1 MLLTPV
7 KDITAGSD
15 YSDKLLKLIP
25 GEVVAAYITINGIIP
40 TDEPTAKWVSLVV
53 AIVLLLTVPL
63 YLTKTLAVG
72 NMQQVYFTMGSF
84 LVWLYS
90 LGGPFKLWA
99 TATGIPFHV
108 PYIGSI
114 LLILWTLLIPFAVPA
129 ASSGPPAVAV
139 PATEPAPAS
148 AQVGQVEQSIPGSK
162 KDET

>member
-1 MLLTPV
+1 MPLTPV
-7 KDITAGSD
+7 KDITAESD

-25 GEVVAAYITINGIIP
+25 GEVVAAYITIDGIIP
-40 TDEPTAKWVSLVV
+40 AGELTAKWVSLVV
-53 AIVLLLTVPL
+53 ALVLLLAVPL

-72 NMQQVYFTMGSF
+72 NMRQVYFTMGSF

-99 TATGIPFHV
+99 TATGVPFHV

-129 ASSGPPAVAV
+129 AAANQ
-139 PATEPAPAS
+139 AAPANP
-148 AQVGQVEQSIPGSK
+148 EPK
-162 KDET
+162 KDGT